1 MSAPVQT
8 PGVPGQKYK
17 FVVSSAEEAVTVI
30 RERLGDKAQVLSV
43 RQVEGEGLSRFLRSP
58 KLQVIATVPEAG
70 VKFGAAEGVQPA
82 APGSAAVA
90 AASAAFAASAQARA
104 DESDRVSLQGD
115 VVRRTAAGGG
125 GARFWSI
132 LEKAGLPKEFL
143 GRLRQGEAWRDL
155 GDQPLPMA
163 LGRAALLLKEAMP
176 VRQGGALG
184 DRVAF
189 FGSPGVGATTALC
202 KQLANDVFFQQR
214 TPTVLKLDSEE
225 PNSTEGLATFCEVLG
240 VPLLRSEA
248 ELGDRGGALYLDVP
262 GAILGGPGGERL
274 GRLLDAHRVSSRVLV
289 VNAAYERELIQHAY
303 TQGAALGATH
313 VVFTHLDELPRTGK
327 LWEFALDEKL
337 APLFASTGRN
347 LAGDLEANLVEFL
360 VERTFAVAC
369 A

>member
-1 MSAPVQT
+1 MSTPTQT
-8 PGVPGQKYK
+8 SGIPGQKYK
-17 FVVSSAEEAVTVI
+17 FVVSSAEEAVSVI

-43 RQVEGEGLSRFLRSP
+43 RQVEGEGLARFLRSP
-58 KLQVIATVPEAG
+58 KLQVIATVPEG
-70 VKFGAAEGVQPA
+70 QTQPEAEAV
-82 APGSAAVA
+82 APGKATVA
-90 AASAAFAASAQARA
+90 AASAAFAAASQNRG
-104 DESDRVSLQGD
+104 EDRVSPRGAGEAGRRQGSSE
-115 VVRRTAAGGG
+115 AGSEG
-125 GARFWSI
+125 RFWSI
-132 LEKAGLPKEFL
+132 LEKAGLPKDFL
-143 GRLRQGEAWRDL
+143 GRLRQGDAWRDL

-163 LGRAALLLKEAMP
+163 LGRAALLLKEAVP
-176 VRQGGALG
+176 ARSRGLG

-248 ELGDRGGALYLDVP
+248 ELNGDEPGLPLYLDVP
-262 GAILGGPGGERL
+262 GTILGGAGGERL
-274 GRLLDAHRVSSRVLV
+274 GKLLDAHRVTSRVLV
-289 VNAAYERELIQHAY
+289 VNAAYERELMQHAY

-347 LAGDLEANLVEFL
+347 LAGDLEANVVEFL

>member
-1 MSAPVQT
+1 MSTPVQT

-43 RQVEGEGLSRFLRSP
+43 RQVEGEGLARFLRSP

-70 VKFGAAEGVQPA
+70 AKSEAPEGAAM
-82 APGSAAVA
+82 PGRA
-90 AASAAFAASAQARA
+90 AAAAAAFAATAQGSS
-104 DESDRVSLQGD
+104 EEVNRVSPQAD
-115 VVRRTAAGGG
+115 SPRRTAAA
-125 GARFWSI
+125 GAGTRFWSI

-155 GDQPLPMA
+155 GEQPLPMA
-163 LGRAALLLKEAMP
+163 LGRAALLLKEAVP
-176 VRQGGALG
+176 VRPGGVLG

-202 KQLANDVFFQQR
+202 KHLATDVFFQQR
-214 TPTVLKLDSEE
+214 TPPVLKLDSEE

-248 ELGDRGGALYLDVP
+248 ELGETGAPLYLDVP
-262 GAILGGPGGERL
+262 GAILGGAGGERL

-289 VNAAYERELIQHAY
+289 VNAAYDRELIQHAY
-303 TQGAALGATH
+303 THGAALGATH
-313 VVFTHLDELPRTGK
+313 VVFTHLDEVPRTGK

-337 APLFASTGRN
+337 APLFACTGRN
-347 LAGDLEANLVEFL
+347 LAGDLEANVVEFL